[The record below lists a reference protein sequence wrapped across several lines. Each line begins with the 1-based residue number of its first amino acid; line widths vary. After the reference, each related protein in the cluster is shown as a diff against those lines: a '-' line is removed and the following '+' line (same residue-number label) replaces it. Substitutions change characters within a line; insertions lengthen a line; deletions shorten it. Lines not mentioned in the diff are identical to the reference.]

1 MNDQGMYGQAHLFV
15 AAIRILEHD
24 KGRYPSLKEIA
35 DILNLSQEEAAR
47 ISRRL
52 DDAGIIRTAI
62 SGTEE
67 RFFIIDHLLIENIPR
82 EVKTPAMME
91 EVMRVKAE
99 KEAKLS
105 QIEGMMKKGPAKQDL
120 FMELDKALKDPSVVK
135 KKPNP
140 LD

>member
-15 AAIRILEHD
+15 AAIRILEHS
-24 KGRYPSLKEIA
+24 KGRSPSLKEIA
-35 DILNLSQEEAAR
+35 ETLNLSQEETAR

-67 RFFIIDHLLIENIPR
+67 RFYIKDHLLIENIPR
-82 EVKTPAMME
+82 EVKAPAMME

-120 FMELDKALKDPSVVK
+120 FLELDKALKDPSAAR